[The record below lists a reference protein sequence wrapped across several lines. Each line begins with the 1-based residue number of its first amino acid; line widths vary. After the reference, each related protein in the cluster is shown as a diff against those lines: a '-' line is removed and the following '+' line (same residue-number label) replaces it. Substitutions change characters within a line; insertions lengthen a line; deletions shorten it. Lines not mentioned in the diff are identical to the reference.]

1 MRLRDRLKAAVQTF
15 REAPDL
21 HSRLTAAEYEL
32 KIADQTLELMGKECD
47 HLRGTVQ
54 EKDSKLT
61 AAENSLKYANQR
73 LDQAEDACFHLHNTI
88 EENDSQLQFLGA
100 KADALLYALR
110 EFPPRLSTTE
120 DMKRFYDAVS
130 YNLDPDGFTLY
141 RTAQKLF
148 GVDVTSLFPYE
159 EARGMFEE
167 ATGHQLMSYLTAC
180 CFDAVE
186 WNVIPGSMY
195 ESATLGEVDTTTP
208 EYQRFERQ
216 LYEGVLERMGFDE
229 FLVPEEP
236 RQTAVQEQQTTPQV
250 SAMVMA

>member
-54 EKDSKLT
+54 EKDSKLI

-100 KADALLYALR
+100 KADALFSALR
-110 EFPPRLSTTE
+110 EFSPRLSSTE
-120 DMKRFYDAVS
+120 EMKRFYDAVS
-130 YNLDPDGFTLY
+130 YDLDPSGFTLY
-141 RTAQKLF
+141 NVAKKLA
-148 GVDVTSLFPYE
+148 GVEVTSLFPYE
-159 EARGMFEE
+159 EARGIFEE

-186 WNVIPGSMY
+186 WESIPGSMY
-195 ESATLGEVDTTTP
+195 ERAELGEVDTTTP

-216 LYEGVLERMGFDE
+216 LYEGVLERMGFGE
-229 FLVPEEP
+229 FLNPEEP
-236 RQTAVQEQQTTPQV
+236 RQTAVQERQDASQA
-250 SAMVMA
+250 SAMTMA

>member
-1 MRLRDRLKAAVQTF
+1 MRLRDRIKAAVQTF

-21 HSRLTAAEYEL
+21 HSRLVAAEYEL

-47 HLRGTVQ
+47 HLRDTIQ
-54 EKDSKLT
+54 EKDSRLT
-61 AAENSLKYANQR
+61 AAEDK
-73 LDQAEDACFHLHNTI
+73 AEDVSFRLYNTI
-88 EENDSQLQFLGA
+88 EEKDSQLQFLGA

-186 WNVIPGSMY
+186 WESIPGSMY
-195 ESATLGEVDTTTP
+195 ESAALSEVDTTTP
-208 EYQRFERQ
+208 EYQLFERQ
-216 LYEGVLERMGFDE
+216 LYEGVLERMGFGE
-229 FLVPEEP
+229 FLNPEEVQ
-236 RQTAVQEQQTTPQV
+236 QTAVQEQQDAPQ
-250 SAMVMA
+250 AATMLMV